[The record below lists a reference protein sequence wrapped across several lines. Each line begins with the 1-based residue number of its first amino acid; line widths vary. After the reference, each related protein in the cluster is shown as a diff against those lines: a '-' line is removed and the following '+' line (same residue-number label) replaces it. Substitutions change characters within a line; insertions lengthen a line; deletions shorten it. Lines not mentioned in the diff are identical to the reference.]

1 MRVNDETANLAKDT
15 ALSLDMVIF
24 NIQRERDGGG
34 IMGDKAT
41 LSNQTNHLVSTHSS
55 L

>member
-24 NIQRERDGGG
+24 NIQRERDGGY
-34 IMGDKAT
+34 T
-41 LSNQTNHLVSTHSS
+41 RRQSNS
-55 L
+55 LKPD